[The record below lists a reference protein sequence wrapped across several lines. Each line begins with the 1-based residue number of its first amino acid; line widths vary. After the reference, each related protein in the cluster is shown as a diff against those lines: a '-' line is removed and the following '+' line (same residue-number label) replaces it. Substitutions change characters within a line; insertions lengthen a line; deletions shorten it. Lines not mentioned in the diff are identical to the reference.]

1 MSCEEVYARD
11 DEIDDDD
18 ETFQQCE
25 SLGMVETHDSID
37 DVEFVEKILMPIVI
51 NDKETTT
58 KVSICMY
65 AYDIYVIV

>member
-11 DEIDDDD
+11 DEIDDDE

-58 KVSICMY
+58 KVSTCMY